1 MTIKTKFILNA
12 FISSLLFSIVL
23 FISAGRIDYLQG
35 WIYLFTSFTTTLMNV
50 LAIKA
55 NPELMSERTNPGEG
69 IKPWDKM
76 LLGISL
82 LVFVATM
89 ILAGLDSG
97 RYQLSTHVPWS
108 VVALGMF
115 FMISGQTIFLV
126 ARKENKFFST
136 VMRIQK
142 ERGHTVCESG
152 IYRVIRHPGYLGTI
166 ISTIGIP
173 LILCSLWSIIPIFVS
188 IVLLCIRT
196 ILEDN
201 TLKIELDGYTEYIKK
216 TPYRL
221 IPWIW

>member
-35 WIYLFTSFTTTLMNV
+35 WAYLFTSITTTLMNV
-50 LAIKA
+50 LTIKA

-76 LLGISL
+76 LLGLSL

-97 RYQLSTHVPWS
+97 RYQWSTQVPLS
-108 VVALGMF
+108 VVALGIF

-152 IYRVIRHPGYLGTI
+152 IYSVIRHPGYLGMI

-173 LILCSLWSIIPIFVS
+173 LILCSLWSVIPIFVS

>member
-35 WIYLFTSFTTTLMNV
+35 WIYFITSFTTTLMNV
-50 LAIKA
+50 LAIKS
-55 NPELMSERTNPGEG
+55 NPELMNERTNPGEG

-76 LLGISL
+76 LLGVSL

-97 RYQLSTHVPWS
+97 RYHLSTHVPWS

-152 IYRVIRHPGYLGTI
+152 LYRVVRHPGYLGMI

-173 LILCSLWSIIPIFVS
+173 LILCSFWSAIPIFVS

-201 TLKIELDGYTEYIKK
+201 TLKVELDGYIEYVKK

>member
-1 MTIKTKFILNA
+1 MTIKTKFTLNA
-12 FISSLLFSIVL
+12 FISSLFFSIVL
-23 FISAGRIDYLQG
+23 FVSAGRINYHQG
-35 WIYLFTSFTTTLMNV
+35 WVYLFTSFTTTLMNV

-55 NPELMSERTNPGEG
+55 NPELMNERANPGEG
-69 IKPWDKM
+69 IKPWDKFI
-76 LLGISL
+76 LGLSL

-97 RYQLSTHVPWS
+97 RYQLSPQAPWI
-108 VVALGMF
+108 VTALGMF
-115 FMISGQTIFLV
+115 FMISGQTIFLA

-142 ERGHTVCESG
+142 DREHTVCESG
-152 IYRVIRHPGYLGTI
+152 LYRVIRHPGYLGMI
-166 ISTIGIP
+166 ISTIGLP
-173 LILCSLWSIIPIFVS
+173 LILCSLWSAIPIFVS
-188 IVLLCIRT
+188 IVLLIVRT
-196 ILEDN
+196 ILEDD